1 MHFVNPFCFMAKNN
15 HSRFC
20 NIDFGI
26 QAGESSMA
34 FPEVSEEYYVSEIAV
49 SALSACVSALNP
61 GSLPFSSASPVP
73 GD

>member
-1 MHFVNPFCFMAKNN
+1 
-15 HSRFC
+15 
-20 NIDFGI
+20 
-26 QAGESSMA
+26 MA